1 MGHLS
6 TERPYTI
13 SFLLDFIWFKLFPN
27 NATKFE
33 ALCNRTPPLKD
44 SNVMLLNELIKDEKK
59 IDKTLYSSGPYWDYK
74 NSRAI
79 LEIKKKGLTDFRG
92 TTAGIGTSFADN
104 LVLDIRNEFNIK
116 GRIVGK
122 LFSLPVLNKIFNGQ
136 LKITKEY
143 LDLFIKNQ
151 AIVYKNNQNV
161 QNLINKFK
169 FKNTTDFG
177 CVQSF
182 EYLNKNYSCHYL
194 ALADRINKLSKSFKF
209 ENITSFFEIGGGF
222 GTNIHFL
229 ITNFPNIKKILYLD
243 AVPNIYVGTEY
254 LRHHYKEKVKD
265 YLELRNLDKINFS
278 KNDELE
284 IFCIPPW
291 LIEKVETEIDHF
303 HNAASFVEM
312 PKTVIY
318 NYVKFIKKFK
328 TKEISLI
335 SYDNFDLKTTF
346 NPEELNNFFDN
357 KLSVSWKNNL
367 IDVYK
372 KKLIYLTS
380 N

>member
-1 MGHLS
+1 
-6 TERPYTI
+6 
-13 SFLLDFIWFKLFPN
+13 
-27 NATKFE
+27 
-33 ALCNRTPPLKD
+33 
-44 SNVMLLNELIKDEKK
+44 MLLNELIKDEKK
-59 IDKTLYSSGPYWDYK
+59 IDRKLYSSGPYWDYK
-74 NSRAI
+74 NSSAI
-79 LEIKKKGLTDFRG
+79 LEIKKKGLGDFRG
-92 TTAGIGTSFADN
+92 LTAGIGISFTDN
-104 LVLDIRNEFNIK
+104 LVLDIRNGFNIK

-122 LFSLPVLNKIFNGQ
+122 IFSLPILNKIFNGQ
-136 LKITKEY
+136 LKITKDY

-151 AIVYKNNQNV
+151 AIVYQNNQNV

-182 EYLNKNYSCHYL
+182 EYLNKNYSCTYL
-194 ALADRINKLSKSFKF
+194 EMADRIDKLSKYFDFK
-209 ENITSFFEIGGGF
+209 NIKSFFEIGGGF
-222 GTNIHFL
+222 GANIHFL

-243 AVPNIYVGTEY
+243 VVPNIYVGTEY

-278 KNDELE
+278 KNNELE

-312 PKTVIY
+312 SKTVIN

-335 SYDNFDLKTTF
+335 SYDGFDLKTTF
-346 NPEELNNFFDN
+346 NPEELNSFFNDE
-357 KLSVSWKNNL
+357 LSVSWKNL
-367 IDVYK
+367 LMEQHK
-372 KKLIYLTS
+372 RKLIYLTS
-380 N
+380 NKQ